1 MYSKLSL
8 KEHLTELWQ
17 YVSAVRTSRSP
28 TFNEFRDSLPREI
41 MIQTD
46 TKDRGKSKDIYV
58 IVSYKGLRINFE
70 FTTDG
75 RTFNVYPGSITYLGT
90 NITFRYLST
99 RCSLDTPLDL
109 DSETKLAKI
118 IGKIIEAH

>member
-1 MYSKLSL
+1 MYSNLSL
-8 KEHLTELWQ
+8 KEHIAELWRHVTTAR
-17 YVSAVRTSRSP
+17 VSRKP
-28 TFNEFRDSLPREI
+28 TFNELRDSLPREV
-41 MIQTD
+41 MIQAD
-46 TKDRGKSKDIYV
+46 TKDRGKVKDIYV
-58 IVSYKGLRINFE
+58 IIAYKGLRINFE

-90 NITFRYLST
+90 NVPFRYLST

-118 IGKIIEAH
+118 IGKIIEVY